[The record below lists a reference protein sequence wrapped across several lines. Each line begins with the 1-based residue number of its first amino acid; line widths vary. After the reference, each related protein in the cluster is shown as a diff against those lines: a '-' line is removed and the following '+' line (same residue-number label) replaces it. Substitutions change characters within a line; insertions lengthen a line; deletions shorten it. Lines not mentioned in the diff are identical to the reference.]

1 MKIIQASKSQLPI
14 IRDLAYQIWPS
25 AYTQILS
32 KAQLNYML
40 DKFYSLDAL
49 NEQLEARKHVF
60 LLVENEEKAVGFAS
74 YELNILDE
82 NLNQVQ
88 IKKTKIHKIYL
99 LPETQ
104 GKGFGNQL
112 INEIEKKAQEAKNML
127 LFLNVNRFNKAQYFY
142 KKLGFEIA
150 YEEDIEIGKGYLM
163 EDFVME
169 KNMAI

>member
-25 AYTQILS
+25 TYTEILS
-32 KAQLNYML
+32 EAQLTYML
-40 DKFYSLDAL
+40 HKFYSLEAL
-49 NEQLEARKHVF
+49 TEQLEKRKHIF
-60 LLVENEEKAVGFAS
+60 LLIENEEKVVGFAS

-82 NLNQVQ
+82 NLNEVQ
-88 IKKTKIHKIYL
+88 IKKTKIHKIYV

-142 KKLGFEIA
+142 KKLGFEIVH
-150 YEEDIEIGKGYLM
+150 EEDIEIGNNYLM
-163 EDFVME
+163 EDFIME
-169 KNMAI
+169 KKIC